1 MFSEVCCELEASVVS
16 VMAEAL
22 ILKLLGRACRVNTAS
37 SSQQGVGAMAG
48 TFAVTPL
55 CKLHGHSVCV
65 LSRVLAMPCRQQP
78 PGSSVGGIILT
89 KILEWVAISSSRG
102 SF

>member
-1 MFSEVCCELEASVVS
+1 MCCELEASVVS

-65 LSRVLAMPCRQQP
+65 LSRSVVFHGLQL
-78 PGSSVGGIILT
+78 PGSSVHGIFLARILQ
-89 KILEWVAISSSRG
+89 WVAISSSRG

>member
-55 CKLHGHSVCV
+55 CKLVPGYGGRRTRERGGC
-65 LSRVLAMPCRQQP
+65 P
-78 PGSSVGGIILT
+78 P
-89 KILEWVAISSSRG
+89 
-102 SF
+102 